1 LALEY
6 FCIMLLSKKILVPL
20 LFAGLCATAQ
30 TAPFSL
36 YLQPVK
42 VEGLPGLQSYAYGQH
57 DGRWLILG
65 GRNDGL
71 HQRQPFASFD
81 EQGFNRQLLVID
93 PRLGRYWRAP
103 TSVLPLPVRS
113 VLQTTNMEFFQE
125 GNYLYCIGGYG
136 YSKQLDD
143 HTTYSTLT
151 AIDVA
156 QVIHAVVN
164 GKDYSAY
171 FRQIT
176 DTAFQVTGGRIK
188 KIDGVY
194 HLLGGQKFLGAY
206 NPMGPDHGPGF
217 IQEYTNSIKRF
228 TMEDDGRTI
237 RVTHLPSY
245 IDSKNLH
252 RRDYNAEAQILPDRT
267 QGVTMFSGV
276 FQPGVDLPFLHAVN
290 VTAAGYKAADN
301 FLQFYNHYHCP
312 VLPLY
317 DSINNVMH
325 TVFFGGIAQYYDS
338 AGILVQDNNVP
349 FVKTIARVTRDASGA
364 MKEFK
369 LPVEMPGWT
378 GAGAEFIAE
387 ETLPVY
393 SNGVIKFNHLAG
405 DSIVMGYI
413 YGGIRSSAKNIFW
426 DNTGVESNAAS
437 MIYRVVLK
445 KNPSKPDVLNLQS
458 NDALQM
464 SVYPDQE
471 QNVLR
476 IQYSI
481 PAITD
486 VHISIKDATGA
497 IIENRSLPQQQKG
510 ANTFRCFI
518 RNLDKG
524 ATLMVMLTT
533 PDETV
538 VQKINVV
545 P

>member
-1 LALEY
+1 MLQY
-6 FCIMLLSKKILVPL
+6 FCFMLLSYKLLMPL
-20 LFAGLCATAQ
+20 LFVSLFATAQ

-42 VEGLPGLQSYAYGQH
+42 AEGLPGLQSYAYGQH

-81 EQGFNRQLLVID
+81 EKGFNRQLLVID
-93 PRLGRYWRAP
+93 PRAGRCWRAS
-103 TSVLPLPVRS
+103 TGVLPLPVRS
-113 VLQTTNMEFFQE
+113 ALQTTNMQFFQE

-143 HTTYSTLT
+143 HTTYSALT

-156 QVIHAVVN
+156 QVIDAVMN
-164 GKDYSAY
+164 GKAYPAY

-176 DTAFQVTGGRIK
+176 DSAFQVTGGRIK

-217 IQEYTNSIKRF
+217 IQEYSNSIKRF
-228 TMEDDGRTI
+228 TIEDDGRTI

-245 IDSKNLH
+245 TDSKNLH
-252 RRDYNAEAQILPDRT
+252 RRDYNAEAQVFPDRT

-276 FQPGVDLPFLHAVN
+276 FQPGVDLPFLNAIN
-290 VTAAGYKAADN
+290 VTASGYKAADH

-317 DSINNVMH
+317 DSINNAMH

-338 AGILVQDNNVP
+338 AGIMVQDNNVP
-349 FVKTIARVTRDASGA
+349 FVKTIARVTRDASGV
-364 MKEFK
+364 MKEYK
-369 LPVEMPGWT
+369 LPVEMPGLT

-393 SNGVIKFNHLAG
+393 SNGVIKLNHLTG
-405 DSIVMGYI
+405 DSVVMGYI

-445 KNPSKPDVLNLQS
+445 RNQSKPDVLNPQS
-458 NDALQM
+458 NGALQM
-464 SVYPDQE
+464 TVYPDPE

-476 IQYSI
+476 IQYTI
-481 PAITD
+481 ATITD
-486 VHISIKDATGA
+486 VHISINDAKGVV
-497 IIENRSLPQQQKG
+497 IENRSLPQQQKG
-510 ANTFRCFI
+510 AHSFRCSI

-524 ATLMVMLTT
+524 TTLMVTLTT